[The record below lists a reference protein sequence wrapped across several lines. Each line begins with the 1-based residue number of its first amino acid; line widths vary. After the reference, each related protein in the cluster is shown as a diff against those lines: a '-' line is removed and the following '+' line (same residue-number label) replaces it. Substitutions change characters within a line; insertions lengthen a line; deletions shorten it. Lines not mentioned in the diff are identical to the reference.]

1 MPSIQSY
8 VIRYA
13 LRFQKWRYRHRHLS
27 LDVHRRLIDKIGERA
42 KPFEGVSFVEEKV
55 NGLDAEWIIPPT
67 SKKDRVILYF
77 HGGAYQVGSLRSHR
91 HLVSQ
96 IAGASQLKALLID
109 YRLAPEHPFPAGV
122 EDAFLAYQWLL
133 SQGYH
138 NVYLA
143 GDSAGAGLALACMQ
157 KIKQAD
163 LPMPTAAI
171 LISPWV
177 DLTASH
183 DSIERLANKDPLLSK
198 KALLACANQYV
209 SARYH
214 KDPLVSPL
222 FADLSGFPPLLIQ
235 LGALD
240 ILLDEGQHLATRAQ
254 QAGVKVTLEV
264 WPNMI
269 HVWHMLVG
277 RLPEAQ
283 RAIQHIAAFVWR
295 W

>member
-1 MPSIQSY
+1 VPSIQSY

-13 LRFQKWRYRHRHLS
+13 LHVQKWRYRHRHLS
-27 LDVHRRLIDKIGERA
+27 LDLHRRLIDQIGQRA
-42 KPFEGVSFVEEKV
+42 KPYEGVSVVPHNV
-55 NGLDAEWIIPPT
+55 NGRDAEWLIPPT
-67 SKKDRVILYF
+67 QVAGSVILYF

-109 YRLAPEHPFPAGV
+109 YRLAPEHPFPAAV
-122 EDAFLAYQWLL
+122 EDSFLAYQWLL
-133 SQGYH
+133 SQGYQK
-138 NVYLA
+138 VYVA

-157 KIKQAD
+157 KIKQAS
-163 LPMPTAAI
+163 LPMPTAAM

-183 DSIERLANKDPLLSK
+183 DSINRLANKDPLLNK
-198 KALLACANQYV
+198 KALLACASQY
-209 SARYH
+209 ANTELH
-214 KDPLVSPL
+214 ADPLVSPI
-222 FADLSGFPPLLIQ
+222 FADLAGFPPLLIQ
-235 LGALD
+235 MGALD
-240 ILLDEGQHLATRAQ
+240 ILLDEGLHLATRAQ
-254 QAGVKVTLEV
+254 QAGVEVKVEV

-283 RAIQHIAAFVWR
+283 RAIQQMAAFVSR
-295 W
+295 L